1 MRIVIIEDEPRAVK
15 RLKKLILDCEPTA
28 QIVKILESV
37 KESLAYFKTKP
48 EIDLIF
54 SDIQLADSLSFDI
67 YAQTEINAPI
77 IFTTA
82 YDQYAIEAF
91 KTNGIDYL
99 LKPIKE
105 EEIQKAIDKFKALT
119 RQKVN
124 PDLKAIAE
132 MLKNSSPKNVN
143 YKQRFMVKVGTH
155 IKSIDT
161 DNALAFYS
169 KDKATFI
176 YTNEKRSYVLEQS
189 LDVLEEDLDPEHFY
203 RINRGYIIN
212 RNGAKDIL
220 TYSNSRLKIEIE
232 GLEDEII
239 IVARDRTK
247 GFKTWLGE

>member
-1 MRIVIIEDEPRAVK
+1 MKIVIIEDEPRAVK
-15 RLKKLILDCEPTA
+15 RLEKLILSCEPTA
-28 QIVKILESV
+28 IIVKVLESV
-37 KESLAYFKTKP
+37 KDSLVYFKSQP
-48 EIDLIF
+48 QIDLIF

-82 YDQYAIEAF
+82 YDQYAIDAF

-99 LKPIKE
+99 LKPISQDDL
-105 EEIQKAIDKFKALT
+105 QKSFDKFKKLT
-119 RQKVN
+119 EKRGG

-132 MLKNSSPKNVN
+132 MLKNTVAKNVE

-155 IKSIDT
+155 IKSLDAE
-161 DNALAFYS
+161 NALAFYS
-169 KDKATFI
+169 KDKSTFI

-189 LDVLEEDLDPEHFY
+189 LDVLETELDPEIFF

-212 RNGAKDIL
+212 RNGAKNIL
-220 TYSNSRLKIEIE
+220 TYSNSRLKIEIK
-232 GLEDEII
+232 GLESELI